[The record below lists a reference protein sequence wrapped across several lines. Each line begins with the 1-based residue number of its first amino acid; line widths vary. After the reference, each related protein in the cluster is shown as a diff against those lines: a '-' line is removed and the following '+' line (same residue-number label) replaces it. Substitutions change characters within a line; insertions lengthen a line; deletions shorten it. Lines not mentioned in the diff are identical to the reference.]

1 MKYLLAII
9 LFIIPLKLKD
19 EHLLIDSSKE
29 PEITLTK
36 DLKCLADNIYHES
49 KGESLKGKQ
58 AVAQVTMNRVHS
70 KGFPSDV
77 CEVVYERNKKV
88 CQFSWTCKK
97 LNIIYDEHYE
107 DSVIIAD
114 AVLNK
119 LIHETKLKDSLFFHA
134 DYVRPKWKKK
144 RVTKIGKH
152 IFYE

>member
-58 AVAQVTMNRVHS
+58 AVAQITMNIVYTR
-70 KGFPSDV
+70 GFPSNV
-77 CEVVYERNKKV
+77 CEVV
-88 CQFSWTCKK
+88 
-97 LNIIYDEHYE
+97 
-107 DSVIIAD
+107 
-114 AVLNK
+114 
-119 LIHETKLKDSLFFHA
+119 
-134 DYVRPKWKKK
+134 
-144 RVTKIGKH
+144 
-152 IFYE
+152 